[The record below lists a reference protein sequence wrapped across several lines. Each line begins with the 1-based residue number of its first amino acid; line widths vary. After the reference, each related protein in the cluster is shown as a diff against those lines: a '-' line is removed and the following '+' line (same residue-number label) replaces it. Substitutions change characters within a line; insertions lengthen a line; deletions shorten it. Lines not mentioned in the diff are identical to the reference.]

1 MMWKRK
7 MIDSY
12 TTHNHHDFNARY
24 SNTYGWLLRE
34 DNGKPLFVHLIEADG
49 ERLYF
54 DIGTDFKY
62 HAEVD
67 GGARFEFIPVNK
79 GWFATTDDDLV
90 FLCRLP
96 ARQWKRGI
104 SENNTRATSLLG
116 MRSVRIT
123 YDLLE
128 SIFNAKDIFPKETS
142 VGTLISRH
150 FVISK
155 SGVVYFYNQSVGVFD
170 KGTIILDTG
179 LNITQELNDAIK
191 RANLNYSVKV

>member
-1 MMWKRK
+1 

-12 TTHNHHDFNARY
+12 TTNNHHDFNARY
-24 SNTYGWLLRE
+24 SNTYGWLLRDDKE
-34 DNGKPLFVHLIEADG
+34 KPLFVHLIEADG

-54 DIGTDFKY
+54 DSGTDFKY

-67 GGARFEFIPVNK
+67 GGVRFEFIPVNK
-79 GWFATTDDDLV
+79 GWFTTTNGDVV

-104 SENNTRATSLLG
+104 SEHNTRATSLHG
-116 MRSVRIT
+116 MRGLRIN
-123 YDLLE
+123 YDLLA
-128 SIFNAKDIFPKETS
+128 SIFNANDKGAKE
-142 VGTLISRH
+142 VRNGTLISRH
-150 FVISK
+150 FVISNT
-155 SGVVYFYNQSVGVFD
+155 GVVYFYNQSVGVFD

-179 LNITQELNDAIK
+179 RNITQELNDAIK